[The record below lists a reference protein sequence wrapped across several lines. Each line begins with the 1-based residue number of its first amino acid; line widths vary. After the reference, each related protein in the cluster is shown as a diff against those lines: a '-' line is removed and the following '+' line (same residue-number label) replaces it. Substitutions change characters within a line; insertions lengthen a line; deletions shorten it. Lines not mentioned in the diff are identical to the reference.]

1 MSDVLLDW
9 WDGHEVVA
17 LRKSWSVPA
26 FEAYRSVGSTN
37 DRAREL
43 AAEGRGVWSTVVADE
58 QTRGRGRR
66 GTTWISEPGAGL
78 WMSVLLDGGLTPTTV
93 PLEVGLACA
102 EAMEEMAEGIEV
114 GIKWPNDLL
123 LDGAKVGGVLCEA
136 AGRRIVAGIGI
147 NVAGAPDPS
156 VVAKADGLPP
166 VSLQRALAKDMLRS
180 RLAGVVLQRLRRR
193 FKDPAPV
200 GRGLDPETLDE
211 LQRRDVLLGEVIET
225 EQAGV
230 GRAAGIDA
238 SGALRLVTRDGAE
251 LRIVSGS
258 VRSASGGVP
267 DTGRA

>member
-9 WDGHEVVA
+9 WDGHEVAA
-17 LRKSWSVPA
+17 LRQTWSVPTL
-26 FEAYRSVGSTN
+26 EAYRRIGSTN

-43 AAEGRGVWSTVVADE
+43 ASEGGSVWSTVVADE

-78 WMSVLLDGGLTPTTV
+78 WMSVLLDGGLPPTTV

-102 EAMEEMAEGIEV
+102 EAMEEVVEGIEV

-123 LDGAKVGGVLCEA
+123 LDGAKVGGILCEA

-166 VSLQRALAKDMLRS
+166 LPLQVASGKSLLRS
-180 RLAGVVLQRLRRR
+180 RLADLVVQRLRSR
-193 FKDPAPV
+193 FGDTLV
-200 GRGLDPETLDE
+200 DRQGLDAATLEE

-238 SGALRLVTRDGAE
+238 SGALRLVTSDRTE

-258 VRSASGGVP
+258 VRRVSGGVP
-267 DTGRA
+267 DIGRA